1 MEAPR
6 TVDEVYQNFAM
17 RRQGLVKALT
27 DGTPRRRER
36 ATNMRR
42 MRDTLERDRARL
54 ARRRDRSTRSARRA
68 VTEG

>member
-1 MEAPR
+1 M
-6 TVDEVYQNFAM
+6 DEVYQNFAM

-27 DGTPRRRER
+27 DGTTRRRAR

-54 ARRRDRSTRSARRA
+54 ARRRDRSRRSARRA